1 METKAIKIWWTREEL
16 MKFIPDFAER
26 ATAYTAT
33 LPVKPKSVSEATVL
47 KQRVAE
53 LEAQLASTE
62 PQAPLVSTKEPTKKP
77 RRRARKA

>member
-1 METKAIKIWWTREEL
+1 METKVKIWWSSTEL
-16 MKFIPDFAER
+16 KKFIPDFAER
-26 ATAYTAT
+26 VAAYTAT
-33 LPVKPKSVSEATVL
+33 LPVKPKPVSEATVL

-53 LEAQLASTE
+53 LEAKLASTE